1 MKQVYIIKDS
11 YKDNSVRVNY
21 FEKDAVRTYKISQFD
36 EETLQMKEETI
47 EEYYDNLLFCERL
60 YWNINEIELEEQI
73 ENTRQY
79 WEEKINT

>member
-1 MKQVYIIKDS
+1 MKQVYTIKDS
-11 YKDNSVRVNY
+11 YQDNSVRVNY
-21 FEKDAVRTYKISQFD
+21 FEKDARRTYKIPKFN
-36 EETLQMKEETI
+36 EETLQIDQETI

-60 YWNINEIELEEQI
+60 FWNTNEIELEEQI